1 MISFLFKII
10 KDSAVGFILFVV
22 IYRLG
27 LDYIYKDI
35 ISPVFGYANLNYNPD
50 LDSQII
56 SWIVLCVFTVLMLP
70 FRKKEGFVV
79 SSSMNLFFFF
89 SFIPMTSY
97 WYCKVQLLPF
107 MIACIIF
114 WTLFLLLML
123 YQKVPN
129 IDYMIRPNRAVI
141 WFITILLSIVVIYIS
156 GVYAHFRFNFSLEN
170 VYDLRSEARQ
180 FNMPIIL
187 RYIWASA
194 SNVLP
199 ICMIYF
205 LNSNYKKIAWL
216 IFIVILLNFSIN
228 GVKSTLFKMIIC
240 LFLYYSF
247 IKNYN
252 QIIHILFVVIV
263 LMAIAEF
270 KYLGTIAISDV
281 LIRRAFFIP
290 NMLDGLFYD
299 YIYTHGPTFYSHE
312 GTNIAFSIGD
322 IYFNDENMRCNNG
335 LFTDAF
341 INLGWIGV
349 FLYPIIFSSFFKI
362 CEAGFKGIKSQI
374 LFFACIILVI
384 TFRSSLFTT
393 SLATH
398 GILLTCITLMFMPR
412 TIK

>member
-1 MISFLFKII
+1 
-10 KDSAVGFILFVV
+10 
-22 IYRLG
+22 
-27 LDYIYKDI
+27 
-35 ISPVFGYANLNYNPD
+35 
-50 LDSQII
+50 
-56 SWIVLCVFTVLMLP
+56 
-70 FRKKEGFVV
+70 
-79 SSSMNLFFFF
+79 
-89 SFIPMTSY
+89 
-97 WYCKVQLLPF
+97 
-107 MIACIIF
+107 
-114 WTLFLLLML
+114 
-123 YQKVPN
+123 
-129 IDYMIRPNRAVI
+129 
-141 WFITILLSIVVIYIS
+141 
-156 GVYAHFRFNFSLEN
+156 
-170 VYDLRSEARQ
+170 
-180 FNMPIIL
+180 
-187 RYIWASA
+187 
-194 SNVLP
+194 
-199 ICMIYF
+199 
-205 LNSNYKKIAWL
+205 
-216 IFIVILLNFSIN
+216 
-228 GVKSTLFKMIIC
+228 
-240 LFLYYSF
+240 
-247 IKNYN
+247 
-252 QIIHILFVVIV
+252 
-263 LMAIAEF
+263 MAIAEF

>member
-247 IKNYN
+247 I
-252 QIIHILFVVIV
+252 
-263 LMAIAEF
+263 
-270 KYLGTIAISDV
+270 
-281 LIRRAFFIP
+281 
-290 NMLDGLFYD
+290 
-299 YIYTHGPTFYSHE
+299 
-312 GTNIAFSIGD
+312 
-322 IYFNDENMRCNNG
+322 
-335 LFTDAF
+335 
-341 INLGWIGV
+341 
-349 FLYPIIFSSFFKI
+349 
-362 CEAGFKGIKSQI
+362 
-374 LFFACIILVI
+374 
-384 TFRSSLFTT
+384 
-393 SLATH
+393 
-398 GILLTCITLMFMPR
+398 
-412 TIK
+412 